1 MVEGKM
7 SCVKYLMF
15 FFNFLF
21 WLSGLIL
28 IIIGA
33 IVRDKYGDQFGDLA
47 SQFANAPVLIIVVGV
62 IVFVIGFLGC
72 CGAVK
77 ENYCMVTTF
86 AVLLALIFILEIVAG
101 SLGFSLRGKVKGLAE
116 KQIKKEITNY
126 NAKSLLLNWA
136 QEKFECCG
144 LDGPADYDTH
154 NSTDASFCSPKGAVK
169 GQAVKT
175 CHPKKDCAETVYA
188 KGCKDQV
195 VDFVKSN
202 MILVGGVAIG
212 IAFIQLLGIVFACL
226 LMKAIKGEYEVV

>member
-7 SCVKYLMF
+7 NCIKYLMF

-33 IVRDKYGDQFGDLA
+33 IVRDKYGDQFGELSD
-47 SQFANAPVLIIVVGV
+47 QFANAPVLIIVVGV

-101 SLGFSLRGKVKGLAE
+101 SLGVAYRGKVKTIAE
-116 KQIKKEITNY
+116 EQVQKEIKNY
-126 NAKSLLLNWA
+126 NKNGESLLLQWA
-136 QEKFECCG
+136 QQKLECCG
-144 LDGPADYDTH
+144 QTSPKDYDGH
-154 NSTDASFCSPKGAVK
+154 ASNSTDFCKTGVSQGVKSCHKGNECK
-169 GQAVKT
+169 GKLYT
-175 CHPKKDCAETVYA
+175 
-188 KGCKDQV
+188 KGCQDKLV
-195 VDFVKSN
+195 KFVQEN
-202 MILVGGVAIG
+202 MILIGGVALG

>member
-1 MVEGKM
+1 MN
-7 SCVKYLMF
+7 CIKYLMF

-33 IVRDKYGDQFGDLA
+33 IVRDKYGDKFADL
-47 SQFANAPVLIIVVGV
+47 SDQFANAPVLIIVVGV

-101 SLGFSLRGKVKGLAE
+101 ALGISYRGKVKTYTDKAVL
-116 KQIKKEITNY
+116 KEIKNY
-126 NAKSLLLNWA
+126 NDNGKSLLMSWA
-136 QEKFECCG
+136 QETFECCG
-144 LDGPADYDTH
+144 NKGPADYDNHAKNDT
-154 NSTDASFCSPKGAVK
+154 SVFCDK
-169 GQAVKT
+169 GQGVKS
-175 CHPKKDCAETVYA
+175 CHKGGECSGTLYTEGCQPKIIN
-188 KGCKDQV
+188 
-195 VDFVKSN
+195 FVKEN
-202 MILVGGVAIG
+202 MILVGGVALG

>member
-1 MVEGKM
+1 
-7 SCVKYLMF
+7 MF

-33 IVRDKYGDQFGDLA
+33 IVRDKYGDKFAELSD
-47 SQFANAPVLIIVVGV
+47 QFANAPVLIIVVGV

-101 SLGFSLRGKVKGLAE
+101 SLGIAYRGKVQKIAE
-116 KQIKKEITNY
+116 EQVTKEVNNY
-126 NAKSLLLNWA
+126 NKNGESLLLQWA
-136 QEKFECCG
+136 QHKLKCCG
-144 LDGPADYDTH
+144 RVGPADYNAY
-154 NSTDASFCSPKGAVK
+154 NSTTKDYCGKDKG
-169 GQAVKT
+169 VKT
-175 CHPKKDCAETVYA
+175 CHENKDCTGKLYGE
-188 KGCKDQV
+188 GCQDKLV
-195 VDFVKSN
+195 TFVKEN
-202 MILVGGVAIG
+202 MILIGGVALG

>member
-1 MVEGKM
+1 MN
-7 SCVKYLMF
+7 CIKYLMF

-33 IVRDKYGDQFGDLA
+33 IVRDKYGDKFADL
-47 SQFANAPVLIIVVGV
+47 SDKFANAPVLIIVVGV

-101 SLGFSLRGKVKGLAE
+101 SLGVAYRGKVKTIAE
-116 KQIKKEITNY
+116 EQVQKEIKNY
-126 NAKSLLLNWA
+126 NQNGESLLLQWA
-136 QEKFECCG
+136 QQRLECCG
-144 LDGPADYDTH
+144 QTAPSDYNKH
-154 NSTDASFCSPKGAVK
+154 ASNSTDFCGDDKGVK
-169 GQAVKT
+169 S
-175 CHPKKDCAETVYA
+175 CHKGDECKGDLYK
-188 KGCKDQV
+188 KGCQDKLV
-195 VDFVKSN
+195 KFVEEN
-202 MILVGGVAIG
+202 MILIGGVALG

>member
-7 SCVKYLMF
+7 NCVKYLMF

-33 IVRDKYGDQFGDLA
+33 IVRDKYGDKFADLSA
-47 SQFANAPVLIIVVGV
+47 QFANAPVLIIVVGV

-101 SLGFSLRGKVKGLAE
+101 ALGISYKNKVQGLAE
-116 KQIKKEITNY
+116 SQLDKEIKHY
-126 NAKSLLLNWA
+126 NMNGTSILLNWA
-136 QEKFECCG
+136 QQKLECCG
-144 LDGPADYDTH
+144 RMGPGDYNNHTSKDP
-154 NSTDASFCSPKGAVK
+154 AFCAGKDQGVKSCHTGQDCTNKVYPKGCQEK
-169 GQAVKT
+169 
-175 CHPKKDCAETVYA
+175 
-188 KGCKDQV
+188 V
-195 VDFVKSN
+195 VTFVKDN